1 MTKYHRKE
9 DGNEIRK
16 ALGLDKDQCLFC
28 LQSEDNE
35 EKFGRK
41 IKKFGLTIHYFC
53 MLFAS
58 GLSQR
63 GDSDEDGISGFL
75 PADVLKE
82 LKRGLRLR
90 CTFCKQKGAT
100 IGCVVGKCRTVFHFS
115 CGINGKT
122 LHQFFDTFSSY
133 CLEHRPQQ
141 TPCPDTQE
149 AEVSCAICMNSVL
162 NTPCPDTLKS
172 PCCRGSWFHRMCIQK
187 HATTAGLHFFKCP
200 LCNNKDH
207 FQEEMLRMGVHIPD
221 QDAAWETEPNAFTDL
236 LERYL
241 HCDAK
246 KCECDKGRDYN
257 KDGGKWEILVC
268 DWCGSTGSHVGCQNI
283 IKVGPDDYMC
293 PDCYEIEKKWNNGN
307 GIKKKKTGKKML
319 PSPRANK
326 RLVDTALGNKG
337 KSEYQ
342 QQAKGFRKLKASA
355 SQFEVLS
362 GDECSSSETSLVLS
376 PGNSLSDFSAGV
388 FESPGKHE
396 SIISPMS
403 LSKCSG
409 KSRVVNK
416 ELKFVPS
423 AATSKKHSVSKAVDL
438 QDEEVDV
445 VGVDNKCESL
455 AASLKKKASPGSASQ
470 TKAKGYVYLDDGTNS
485 MEETREK
492 RRMKRKKKQQESIR
506 KLLRLDIDMTWTDVD
521 SSDSESESRPKKL
534 RRRNSVFSSSNV
546 DSQGETRRKSR
557 SKASATV
564 TCSSEDQKKDFS
576 AGYNIDD
583 AEPAVNRSGSGSQ
596 KIQLTFSQYNS
607 SIVDDGAK
615 NGVLKRLLQEP
626 KISLDQNVDVC
637 FNEKIIPGI
646 VPKDSTSYKN
656 ATGTLMNGKLGLK
669 RSSNERSGQVGR
681 GRKTS
686 KGKLKYKMNP
696 NQMLIK
702 QWLEIGNER
711 PKVEKKEF
719 SPDTGNT
726 RSGEKPKKTT
736 LKIRFKGK
744 TFMMNRHIR
753 PSTSF
758 KENLEAGENTSD
770 QGCYSMSPIKDGKRW
785 RQRKGQEIV
794 DPLAS
799 PPDGIK
805 ESMELWRE
813 AKKMVYTE
821 RKRSTSILE
830 HSFVKSPRTFPKK
843 KRSRL
848 ESLIR
853 FPDDTITTYEEQH
866 IYSNLNVKCSLADK
880 FEYCGRKTKNS
891 DSNSMDMS
899 TLTFI
904 DAHSLLS
911 DGEVSMPKLSPIEM
925 EDGVLIMPD
934 KNRDD
939 PQVSPVGDTHHC
951 MVVNLQPRPMDIHK
965 RAGSLSPS
973 TTNNSETSLSDEERI
988 TGVGSYPTRLAIT
1001 RSMSDVKC

>member
-1 MTKYHRKE
+1 MSYFHNL
-9 DGNEIRK
+9 GNN
-16 ALGLDKDQCLFC
+16 C
-28 LQSEDNE
+28 
-35 EKFGRK
+35 
-41 IKKFGLTIHYFC
+41 
-53 MLFAS
+53 
-58 GLSQR
+58 
-63 GDSDEDGISGFL
+63 
-75 PADVLKE
+75 
-82 LKRGLRLR
+82 
-90 CTFCKQKGAT
+90 
-100 IGCVVGKCRTVFHFS
+100 
-115 CGINGKT
+115 
-122 LHQFFDTFSSY
+122 
-133 CLEHRPQQ
+133 
-141 TPCPDTQE
+141 
-149 AEVSCAICMNSVL
+149 
-162 NTPCPDTLKS
+162 
-172 PCCRGSWFHRMCIQK
+172 
-187 HATTAGLHFFKCP
+187 
-200 LCNNKDH
+200 
-207 FQEEMLRMGVHIPD
+207 
-221 QDAAWETEPNAFTDL
+221 
-236 LERYL
+236 
-241 HCDAK
+241 
-246 KCECDKGRDYN
+246 
-257 KDGGKWEILVC
+257 
-268 DWCGSTGSHVGCQNI
+268 
-283 IKVGPDDYMC
+283 
-293 PDCYEIEKKWNNGN
+293 N
-307 GIKKKKTGKKML
+307 GIKKKKTGKKMV

-342 QQAKGFRKLKASA
+342 QQTKGFRKLKASA
-355 SQFEVLS
+355 SQFDVLS
-362 GDECSSSETSLVLS
+362 GDECSSSDTSLVLS
-376 PGNSLSDFSAGV
+376 LGNSLSDFSAGV

-416 ELKFVPS
+416 ELKFLPTACV
-423 AATSKKHSVSKAVDL
+423 TKKHSVSKVVDL
-438 QDEEVDV
+438 QNEEVDV
-445 VGVDNKCESL
+445 VGVDNKDESL
-455 AASLKKKASPGSASQ
+455 AASLKKKASPGSASPP
-470 TKAKGYVYLDDGTNS
+470 KAKGYVYLDDGSNS
-485 MEETREK
+485 MEGTREK
-492 RRMKRKKKQQESIR
+492 RRMKRKKKQQESLR
-506 KLLRLDIDMTWTDVD
+506 KLLKLDIDMTWTDVD

-534 RRRNSVFSSSNV
+534 RRRNSVFSNSNI
-546 DSQGETRRKSR
+546 DSQGETKRKSK

-564 TCSSEDQKKDFS
+564 TCSSEDQKKDIS
-576 AGYNIDD
+576 AGYHIDD
-583 AEPAVNRSGSGSQ
+583 AEPAVNSSGSGSQ
-596 KIQLTFSQYNS
+596 KIQMTLSQYNS
-607 SIVDDGAK
+607 SIVDEGAN
-615 NGVLKRLLQEP
+615 NGILKRLLQEP

-637 FNEKIIPGI
+637 FNEQIIPGF
-646 VPKDSTSYKN
+646 VPKDSAYYKDKN

-669 RSSNERSGQVGR
+669 RSSSERSGQVGR

-711 PKVEKKEF
+711 PKVEKKEL

-726 RSGEKPKKTT
+726 RSGGKPKKTT

-770 QGCYSMSPIKDGKRW
+770 QSCYPMSPMKDGKKW
-785 RQRKGQEIV
+785 KQRKGQEKV

-799 PPDGIK
+799 PPNGIK

-821 RKRSTSILE
+821 RKRSVLE
-830 HSFVKSPRTFPKK
+830 HSFVNSPRTFPKK

-891 DSNSMDMS
+891 DSNSTDMS

-934 KNRDD
+934 KNRND

-988 TGVGSYPTRLAIT
+988 TGMGSYPTRLAIT
-1001 RSMSDVKC
+1001 RSMSDIQC

>member
-1 MTKYHRKE
+1 M
-9 DGNEIRK
+9 
-16 ALGLDKDQCLFC
+16 
-28 LQSEDNE
+28 
-35 EKFGRK
+35 
-41 IKKFGLTIHYFC
+41 
-53 MLFAS
+53 
-58 GLSQR
+58 
-63 GDSDEDGISGFL
+63 
-75 PADVLKE
+75 V
-82 LKRGLRLR
+82 
-90 CTFCKQKGAT
+90 
-100 IGCVVGKCRTVFHFS
+100 
-115 CGINGKT
+115 
-122 LHQFFDTFSSY
+122 
-133 CLEHRPQQ
+133 
-141 TPCPDTQE
+141 
-149 AEVSCAICMNSVL
+149 
-162 NTPCPDTLKS
+162 
-172 PCCRGSWFHRMCIQK
+172 
-187 HATTAGLHFFKCP
+187 
-200 LCNNKDH
+200 
-207 FQEEMLRMGVHIPD
+207 
-221 QDAAWETEPNAFTDL
+221 
-236 LERYL
+236 
-241 HCDAK
+241 
-246 KCECDKGRDYN
+246 
-257 KDGGKWEILVC
+257 
-268 DWCGSTGSHVGCQNI
+268 
-283 IKVGPDDYMC
+283 
-293 PDCYEIEKKWNNGN
+293 
-307 GIKKKKTGKKML
+307 

-342 QQAKGFRKLKASA
+342 QQTKGFRKLKASA
-355 SQFEVLS
+355 SQFDVLS
-362 GDECSSSETSLVLS
+362 GDECSSSDTSLVLS
-376 PGNSLSDFSAGV
+376 LGNSLSDFGAGV

-416 ELKFVPS
+416 ELKFLPTACV
-423 AATSKKHSVSKAVDL
+423 TKKHSVSKVVDL
-438 QDEEVDV
+438 QNEEVDV
-445 VGVDNKCESL
+445 VGVDNKDESL
-455 AASLKKKASPGSASQ
+455 AASLKKKASPGSASPP
-470 TKAKGYVYLDDGTNS
+470 KAKGYVYLDDGSNS
-485 MEETREK
+485 MEGTREK
-492 RRMKRKKKQQESIR
+492 RRMKRKKKQQESLR
-506 KLLRLDIDMTWTDVD
+506 KLLKLDIDMTWTDVD

-534 RRRNSVFSSSNV
+534 RRRNSVFSNSNI
-546 DSQGETRRKSR
+546 DSQGETKRKSK

-564 TCSSEDQKKDFS
+564 TCSSEDQKKDIS
-576 AGYNIDD
+576 AGYHIDD
-583 AEPAVNRSGSGSQ
+583 AEPAVNSSGSGSR
-596 KIQLTFSQYNS
+596 KIQMTLSQYNS
-607 SIVDDGAK
+607 SIVDEGAN
-615 NGVLKRLLQEP
+615 NGILKRLLQEP

-637 FNEKIIPGI
+637 FNEQIIPGF
-646 VPKDSTSYKN
+646 VPKDSAYYKDKN

-669 RSSNERSGQVGR
+669 RSSSERSGQVGR

-711 PKVEKKEF
+711 PKVEKKEL

-770 QGCYSMSPIKDGKRW
+770 QSCYTMSPMKDGKKW
-785 RQRKGQEIV
+785 KQRKGQEKV

-799 PPDGIK
+799 PPNGIK

-821 RKRSTSILE
+821 RKRSVLE
-830 HSFVKSPRTFPKK
+830 HSFVNSPRTFPKK

-880 FEYCGRKTKNS
+880 FEYCGRKTNNS
-891 DSNSMDMS
+891 DSNSTDMS

-934 KNRDD
+934 KNRND

-988 TGVGSYPTRLAIT
+988 TGMGSYPTRLAIT
-1001 RSMSDVKC
+1001 RSMSDIQC

>member
-1 MTKYHRKE
+1 M
-9 DGNEIRK
+9 
-16 ALGLDKDQCLFC
+16 
-28 LQSEDNE
+28 
-35 EKFGRK
+35 
-41 IKKFGLTIHYFC
+41 
-53 MLFAS
+53 
-58 GLSQR
+58 
-63 GDSDEDGISGFL
+63 
-75 PADVLKE
+75 V
-82 LKRGLRLR
+82 
-90 CTFCKQKGAT
+90 
-100 IGCVVGKCRTVFHFS
+100 
-115 CGINGKT
+115 
-122 LHQFFDTFSSY
+122 
-133 CLEHRPQQ
+133 
-141 TPCPDTQE
+141 
-149 AEVSCAICMNSVL
+149 
-162 NTPCPDTLKS
+162 
-172 PCCRGSWFHRMCIQK
+172 
-187 HATTAGLHFFKCP
+187 
-200 LCNNKDH
+200 
-207 FQEEMLRMGVHIPD
+207 
-221 QDAAWETEPNAFTDL
+221 
-236 LERYL
+236 
-241 HCDAK
+241 
-246 KCECDKGRDYN
+246 
-257 KDGGKWEILVC
+257 
-268 DWCGSTGSHVGCQNI
+268 
-283 IKVGPDDYMC
+283 
-293 PDCYEIEKKWNNGN
+293 
-307 GIKKKKTGKKML
+307 

-342 QQAKGFRKLKASA
+342 QQTKGFRKLKASA
-355 SQFEVLS
+355 SQFDVLS
-362 GDECSSSETSLVLS
+362 GDECSSSDTSLVLS
-376 PGNSLSDFSAGV
+376 LGNSLSDFSAGV

-416 ELKFVPS
+416 ELKFLPTACV
-423 AATSKKHSVSKAVDL
+423 TKKHSVSKVVDL
-438 QDEEVDV
+438 QNEEVDV
-445 VGVDNKCESL
+445 VGVDNKDESL
-455 AASLKKKASPGSASQ
+455 AASLKKKASPGSASPP
-470 TKAKGYVYLDDGTNS
+470 KAKGYVYLDDGSNS
-485 MEETREK
+485 MEGTREK
-492 RRMKRKKKQQESIR
+492 RRMKRKKKQQESLR
-506 KLLRLDIDMTWTDVD
+506 KLLKLDIDMTWTDVD

-534 RRRNSVFSSSNV
+534 RRRNSVFSNSNI
-546 DSQGETRRKSR
+546 DSQGETKRKSK

-564 TCSSEDQKKDFS
+564 TCSSEDQKKDIS
-576 AGYNIDD
+576 AGYHIDD
-583 AEPAVNRSGSGSQ
+583 AEPAVNSSGSGSR
-596 KIQLTFSQYNS
+596 KIQMTLSQYNS
-607 SIVDDGAK
+607 SIVDEGAN
-615 NGVLKRLLQEP
+615 NGILKRLLQEP

-637 FNEKIIPGI
+637 FNEQIIPGF
-646 VPKDSTSYKN
+646 VPKDSAYYKDKN

-669 RSSNERSGQVGR
+669 RSSSERSGQVGR

-711 PKVEKKEF
+711 PKVEKKEL

-770 QGCYSMSPIKDGKRW
+770 QSCYPMSPMKDGKKW
-785 RQRKGQEIV
+785 KQRKGQEKV

-799 PPDGIK
+799 PPNGMK

-821 RKRSTSILE
+821 RKRSVLE
-830 HSFVKSPRTFPKK
+830 HSFVNSPRTFPKK

-891 DSNSMDMS
+891 DSNSTDMS

-925 EDGVLIMPD
+925 EDGVFIMPD
-934 KNRDD
+934 KNRND

-988 TGVGSYPTRLAIT
+988 TGMGSYPTRLAIT
-1001 RSMSDVKC
+1001 RSMSDIQC